1 MAGTLSDSGR
11 FTKRMITERTKFDA
25 LLGWTGGRVSVMM
38 GARRSTLNPWCSMS
52 LVFLVFT
59 NLVLITRL
67 WRQVSEGGVN
77 WRLWGTKMLIEL
89 AGLALFE
96 WHSWLL
102 AAAATVVVM
111 NLAGILWEALG
122 WRRNAGHLALGMVY
136 LLALSVWFSPAFG
149 LKFWPLI
156 DSAFSA
162 LSRLTAFDAIFESS
176 FSTSAM
182 LVLFGLLVA
191 TSEMNLAVRA
201 VFDYLNLKPR
211 AAADADEVDVVA
223 YDRGRMIGFLERG
236 LIYAFVLG
244 GHYDAVGFVL
254 VAKSFANF
262 RHIGDRASLEYV
274 LIGTLMSTG
283 LAIAVAELINHLMVS

>member
-1 MAGTLSDSGR
+1 
-11 FTKRMITERTKFDA
+11 
-25 LLGWTGGRVSVMM
+25 
-38 GARRSTLNPWCSMS
+38 MS

-59 NLVLITRL
+59 NLVLLTRL
-67 WRQVSEGGVN
+67 WFQVSEGGVN

-89 AGLALFE
+89 AGLALFA

-111 NLAGILWEALG
+111 NVAGILWEALG
-122 WRRNAGHLALGMVY
+122 WRRNAGHFALGVVY

-149 LKFWPLI
+149 LKFWPVI
-156 DSAFSA
+156 ESAFST
-162 LSRLTAFDAIFESS
+162 LSQLTAFDAIFQSS

-201 VFDYLNLKPR
+201 LFDYLNLKPR
-211 AAADADEVDVVA
+211 AITDSDEMDVVT
-223 YDRGRMIGFLERG
+223 YDRGRVIGFLERAI
-236 LIYAFVLG
+236 IYAFVLG

-254 VAKSFANF
+254 LAKAFGHF
-262 RHIGDRASLEYV
+262 RHIKDRASLEYV

-283 LAIAVAELINHLMVS
+283 LAIAVAELVNHLSVG